1 MLKWLLWSKVWTF
14 TQNSG
19 VRILSWARRK
29 YQKLWTFWSWR
40 FWNAFQGPM
49 TMPLSATSCLNWS
62 KIYIKTRMSIISN
75 QNFELWFLLFVQI
88 DGLRDL
94 KCVGGHFD
102 EILFQLCETVT
113 VKCDVTNVYLDLN
126 LFLVI
131 ICLILEQS
139 ELSRLLVHM
148 AHKGHLSIPPLHQHQ
163 KLVCTLQKFLKHPL
177 HQLGIPTPAEKSRVW
192 PFSELD

>member
-1 MLKWLLWSKVWTF
+1 M
-14 TQNSG
+14 
-19 VRILSWARRK
+19 RILSWARRK

-94 KCVGGHFD
+94 KMRGRSFWWNFIPIVRNCD
-102 EILFQLCETVT
+102 SKMWCDKCLFGLEPFLG
-113 VKCDVTNVYLDLN
+113 YN
-126 LFLVI
+126 LFDFGAKWVVTTA
-131 ICLILEQS
+131 C
-139 ELSRLLVHM
+139 
-148 AHKGHLSIPPLHQHQ
+148 AHGTQGSPVNTPS
-163 KLVCTLQKFLKHPL
+163 P
-177 HQLGIPTPAEKSRVW
+177 PTPETCLHTTEISETPPPPTRNTNTSWEK
-192 PFSELD
+192 